1 MMTQNNDK
9 KKLSTD
15 EKWQIYLETSA
26 PGAQVGEILRKH
38 GLYPAELTKIRAQ
51 VEEGAKKEL
60 GRNKYLK
67 KRLDVNYN
75 EHERVKA
82 DLAAKEKALA
92 EMSQEYLILKKKVNL
107 E

>member
-1 MMTQNNDK
+1 MTLDNGR
-9 KKLSTD
+9 KKLSID
-15 EKWQIYLETSA
+15 EKWQIYQEASA
-26 PGAQVGEILRKH
+26 PGAQVGEILRKR

-51 VEEGAKKEL
+51 VEAGAKKEL

-67 KRLDVNYN
+67 KRVDVSYN

>member
-1 MMTQNNDK
+1 MDDK
-9 KKLSTD
+9 RGSVWR
-15 EKWQIYLETSA
+15 KWQIYLETSA
-26 PGAQVGEILRKH
+26 PGAQVGEILRKC
-38 GLYPAELTKIRAQ
+38 GMYLAELTKIRAQ

-67 KRLDVNYN
+67 KRVDVSYN